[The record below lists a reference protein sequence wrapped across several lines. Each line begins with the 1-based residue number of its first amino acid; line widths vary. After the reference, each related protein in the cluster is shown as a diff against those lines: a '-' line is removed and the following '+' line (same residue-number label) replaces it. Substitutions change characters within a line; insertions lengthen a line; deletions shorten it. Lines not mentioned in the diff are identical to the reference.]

1 MTGRQITR
9 PMSRHLSLGLA
20 LLASA
25 ALAGLA
31 ACASMGGGA
40 SAPDTAM
47 TAGGPVKAVQ
57 RAAMKSYFAI
67 PYAAPPTGDR
77 RWRAPQPAVS
87 WSAPLANT
95 KSAASCLQTG
105 DSPFRVAGDSEDCL
119 YLDVHTPTGTGPF
132 PVMVWIHG
140 GAFNTGAASVYSDPT
155 PVVSKGV
162 IVVGVNYRLGAMGF
176 LGHPALRDADGSVG
190 NYGIMDQQA
199 ALRWVQANIAQFG
212 GDPHNVTIFGE
223 SAGGFSV
230 MTHLASPLSAGL
242 FNKAIIQSGAYGVSS
257 QLTQAELEKKS
268 IAVAE
273 KTILTASNMPGC
285 TIDAVTAACLRGL
298 SDALVRN
305 QLATAFAA
313 NINNPVPS
321 VDGKVLPATI
331 KDTFAAGRNN
341 KVPVINGSNE
351 DEFALFFAMSELAAR
366 TKASPPNLD
375 PADKRYLMKAA
386 AYPMTVNGLTAGGG
400 LAVSGSQLS
409 STEYPLANYGA
420 DADLQASLAAT
431 ALATDATFSCNGLN
445 VSSRIKSQGSP
456 IWMYEF
462 RDQTAIPLIGVI
474 NGKYPLSLNQGAA
487 HASEIP
493 YVFNLH
499 DMQNAERT
507 ALQTSMSQYWV
518 NFARTG
524 NPNGKGVPKWG
535 DFSTGAVQSLDVA
548 SGGGVASM
556 AASAF
561 AAQHKCDGVW
571 KALTF

>member
-1 MTGRQITR
+1 MTGRRTR
-9 PMSRHLSLGLA
+9 QLSLAFA
-20 LLASA
+20 LIASA

-31 ACASMGGGA
+31 ACASMGGD

-47 TAGGPVKAVQ
+47 TAGGPVKAVE
-57 RAAMKSYFAI
+57 RGAMRSYFAI

-77 RWRAPQPAVS
+77 RWRAPQPAAA
-87 WSAPLANT
+87 WTAPLNNT

-105 DSPFRVAGDSEDCL
+105 DSNNPFRVNGDSEDCL
-119 YLDVHTPTGTGPF
+119 YLDVHAPTGAGPF

-140 GAFNTGAASVYSDPT
+140 GAFNTGAASVYADPT
-155 PVVSKGV
+155 PLVSRGV
-162 IVVGVNYRLGAMGF
+162 IVVGINYRLGAMGF

-199 ALRWVQANIAQFG
+199 ALRWVKANIAQFG
-212 GDPHNVTIFGE
+212 GDPGNVTIFGE

-242 FNKAIIQSGAYGVSS
+242 FSKAIIQSGAYGVSS
-257 QLTQAELEKKS
+257 QLTLAELEKKS
-268 IAVAE
+268 IAIAE

-313 NINNPVPS
+313 NISNPVPS

-341 KVPVINGSNE
+341 KVAVINGSNE
-351 DEFALFFAMSELAAR
+351 DEFALFFALNELAAR

-375 PADKRYLMKAA
+375 PADTRFLMKPA
-386 AYPMTVNGLTAGGG
+386 AYAMTVNALVAGSGVT
-400 LAVSGSQLS
+400 VSAPQLS
-409 STEYPLANYGA
+409 SVDYALANYGA
-420 DADLQASLAAT
+420 DANLQPSLAAT
-431 ALATDATFSCNGLN
+431 ALATDASFSCNGLN
-445 VSSRIKSQGSP
+445 VTSRISGQGSP
-456 IWMYEF
+456 VWMYEF
-462 RDQTAIPLIGVI
+462 RDQTAIPLVGII
-474 NGKYPLSLNQGAA
+474 DGKYPLSLNQGAA
-487 HASEIP
+487 HAAEIP
-493 YVFNLH
+493 YVFNMH
-499 DMQNAERT
+499 DMRNAER
-507 ALQTSMSQYWV
+507 ADLQKTMSQYWV

-524 NPNGKGVPKWG
+524 NPNGAGVPKWG
-535 DFSTGAVQSLDVA
+535 EFSTGMLQGLDVA
-548 SGGGVASM
+548 SGGGVAPI

-561 AAQHKCDGVW
+561 AAQHKCDSVW
-571 KALTF
+571 KVLTF

>member
-1 MTGRQITR
+1 MTGRL
-9 PMSRHLSLGLA
+9 SRKLSLGLA
-20 LLASA
+20 LFASA

-31 ACASMGGGA
+31 ACATMGGGA

-47 TAGGPVKAVQ
+47 TAGGPVKAVP

-77 RWRAPQPAVS
+77 RWRAPQPAAS
-87 WSAPLANT
+87 WSTPLANT

-105 DSPFRVAGDSEDCL
+105 DSPFRVPGDSEDCL
-119 YLDVHTPTGTGPF
+119 YLDVHAPTGSGPF

-140 GAFNTGAASVYSDPT
+140 GAFNTGSASVYADPT
-155 PVVSKGV
+155 PLVSKGV
-162 IVVGVNYRLGAMGF
+162 IVVGINYRLGAMGF

-212 GDPHNVTIFGE
+212 GDPKNVTIFGE

-242 FNKAIIQSGAYGVSS
+242 FNKAIIESGAYGVSS

-268 IAVAE
+268 VAIAE
-273 KTILTASNMPGC
+273 KVILTASNMPGC
-285 TIDAVTAACLRGL
+285 TVDAITAACLRGL
-298 SDALVRN
+298 SEALVRN

-341 KVPVINGSNE
+341 KVRVINGSNE
-351 DEFALFFAMSELAAR
+351 DEFALFLALSELAAR

-386 AYPMTVNGLTAGGG
+386 AYPMTVNALTAGGG
-400 LAVSGSQLS
+400 LSVSASQL
-409 STEYPLANYGA
+409 TTTDYPLSSYGA
-420 DADLQASLAAT
+420 DVDLQPSLAAI
-431 ALATDATFSCNGLN
+431 AIATDASFSCNGLN
-445 VSSRIKSQGSP
+445 VSSRIKSQGTP
-456 IWMYEF
+456 TWMYEF
-462 RDQTAIPLIGVI
+462 RDQTAIPLVGMI
-474 NGKYPLSLNQGAA
+474 NGKYPMALKQGAA
-487 HASEIP
+487 HAAEIP
-493 YVFNLH
+493 YVFNMH
-499 DMQNAERT
+499 DMGNAERT
-507 ALQTSMSQYWV
+507 ALQTTMSQYWV

-524 NPNGKGVPKWG
+524 NPNGPNPQGGGVPNWAEFASG
-535 DFSTGAVQSLDVA
+535 NVQSLDVA
-548 SGGGVASM
+548 SGGGVAPM

-571 KALTF
+571 KILTF